1 MDRGSLSPPAFYDFV
16 HQRKKPHLPALAG
29 SRARDACAATAFTGG
44 KLGTP
49 NHPVL
54 AKRGDWQ
61 DPCQHVE
68 KVLWGNFFFF
78 PAKKSKNSP
87 KTVSKKQGIFWIWI
101 SEFGQKGSDLEISL
115 SHHKKKDGTIFVDP
129 SPYTINLLIVFAK
142 KKCFAV

>member
-1 MDRGSLSPPAFYDFV
+1 MIHSPHQPSTILCIRG
-16 HQRKKPHLPALAG
+16 KKPHLPALAG
-29 SRARDACAATAFTGG
+29 SRARDALAATAFTGG

-61 DPCQHVE
+61 EPCQHVE
-68 KVLWGNFFFF
+68 KVLWGKKKKF

-115 SHHKKKDGTIFVDP
+115 CTSLHVLFISP
-129 SPYTINLLIVFAK
+129 SPHLTPPPQLTWCV
-142 KKCFAV
+142 CFLPAML